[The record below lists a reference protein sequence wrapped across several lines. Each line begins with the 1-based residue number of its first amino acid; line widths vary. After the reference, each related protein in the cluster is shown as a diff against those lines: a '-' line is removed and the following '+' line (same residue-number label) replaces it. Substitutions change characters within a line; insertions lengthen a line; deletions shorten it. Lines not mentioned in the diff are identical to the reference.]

1 MPNSSRAHTNS
12 LNPPSRKPLREPSFL
27 FFFFG
32 ASFDRTPHLEIATN
46 TSFARVHENLISYP
60 SHNWVLGKGKGDAK
74 LKKQKLV
81 MMFLLA
87 GLILSSMPLAMAAAT
102 LAPPTVSM
110 PNSNWEE
117 TDSTSYPNTVAEHDP
132 DGAGML
138 EYTDNT
144 NHDMITIY
152 YEKAQV
158 SGYSSPQLKTEAE
171 NIFEEYDSS
180 DTRSLDAS
188 GTATFAGVEAG
199 YAEGYDDTEETYIT
213 ELVFIKGGY
222 YFNVQAYYDATTQ
235 SEEDVDALINSIS
248 VSGLPGDSTSSFTWL
263 YAIIGVVAVIA
274 VIVIVIMF
282 ARKKKSAQPQQ
293 QPPYDFP
300 PPPPPPGQ

>member
-1 MPNSSRAHTNS
+1 M
-12 LNPPSRKPLREPSFL
+12 
-27 FFFFG
+27 
-32 ASFDRTPHLEIATN
+32 
-46 TSFARVHENLISYP
+46 
-60 SHNWVLGKGKGDAK
+60 GDVK
-74 LKKQKLV
+74 LKKQQLV

-87 GLILSSMPLAMAAAT
+87 GLILSSMPLAMAEAT
-102 LAPPTVSM
+102 LAPPNVSM
-110 PNSNWEE
+110 PNSNWEK
-117 TDSTSYPNTVAEHDP
+117 TDSTGYPNIVAEHDP

-144 NHDMITIY
+144 NYDVVTIF

-158 SGYSSPQLKTEAE
+158 SSYSSSQLKTEAE
-171 NIFEEYDSS
+171 NIFEDYDSS

-222 YFNVQAYYDATTQ
+222 YFNVQAYYDATVQ
-235 SEEDVDALINSIS
+235 SEDNVQALINSIS
-248 VSGLPGDSTSSFTWL
+248 VSGIPGDTTSSFPWS
-263 YAIIGVVAVIA
+263 YVIIGVVAV
-274 VIVIVIMF
+274 VIVVLVVVMF

-293 QPPYDFP
+293 QTPYDYP
-300 PPPPPPGQ
+300 TPPPPPGQ